1 MNGGGVLEEEPLL
14 RFVNPRP
21 AQSHQVKELF
31 STFWGLTIYPHRVF
45 IEMMVFRNSLSIA
58 LVSFAMVTLSSNA
71 RPISYVGGTTFMQT
85 NNWEKNRLH
94 YHYTHDVNNSFG
106 MVLEYEDDTNR
117 QNLNGQ
123 WNHLFARSNTRTS
136 QANLYLKSQLGI
148 AKKGGR
154 YAPNT
159 EVGLAGDWE
168 TRKFFTSYAVTGRYA
183 NGIDDGSF
191 HQKGRV
197 GIAPYVA
204 GYGELHTW
212 LMLQLEHHPESFNDD
227 EKVILTPLVRLFKGD
242 YLVELG
248 INNNGGPLLN
258 WTARF

>member
-1 MNGGGVLEEEPLL
+1 
-14 RFVNPRP
+14 
-21 AQSHQVKELF
+21 
-31 STFWGLTIYPHRVF
+31 
-45 IEMMVFRNSLSIA
+45 MMVFRYSLSIA
-58 LVSFAMVTLSSNA
+58 LVSFAIVTLSSNA

-212 LMLQLEHHPESFNDD
+212 LMLQLEHHPESFNND